1 MRNKKVVKILC
12 VILAAAMPVSSGVG
26 VQAAQAGAVAAT
38 ADQTD
43 DVQNAAETSAEDSA
57 QNADSD
63 DLEGSIQYLDD
74 SAQTNNSDAQ
84 QDGNISSDQTPQ
96 QDGNVTSDQASQD
109 INGTIVQNE
118 DSDNVTIKASDKPYL
133 ALGADLNDSQRATI
147 LSIMGI
153 DAANLSNYD
162 VVYVTNAEEH
172 QYLDS
177 YISSSQIGTRSLS
190 SVVIVQRDKG
200 SGLNIS
206 TTNINYCT
214 VGMYKNALTTAGVTD
229 ADIIVFAGVK
239 FMGESAKMLNPDKKV
254 LMPDLNADCPM
265 AHMASKAVIKKMKE
279 EYEDLAVVCY
289 INSTAELKTMADICV
304 TSSNAVKIVRSL
316 PNKNIFFI
324 PDGNLGAYVKKQ
336 VPEKN
341 IILNDGYCITHKRVT
356 LKDVEKAREEHPNV
370 PIIVHPEC
378 VNEVVEATDFAGSTS
393 ELIQYTVDNP
403 SKEFVIGTEL
413 GVLHEMQLKS
423 PDKTFYPLSDKL
435 ICMNMKKVSLEKVYD
450 CLLNE
455 TNEVFV
461 DEEVKAMAEK
471 SLDRMLELAK

>member
-1 MRNKKVVKILC
+1 MDSVSEDYYEKQKVVKILC

-26 VQAAQAGAVAAT
+26 VQAAQAGQLQRRQIRQMMCRMQQKLRQRILRRMQIVT
-38 ADQTD
+38 IWKR
-43 DVQNAAETSAEDSA
+43 
-57 QNADSD
+57 
-63 DLEGSIQYLDD
+63 SIQYLDD

-96 QDGNVTSDQASQD
+96 QDGNATSDQASQD

-229 ADIIVFAGVK
+229 ADIIVAGPTPIS
-239 FMGESAKMLNPDKKV
+239 G
-254 LMPDLNADCPM
+254 
-265 AHMASKAVIKKMKE
+265 
-279 EYEDLAVVCY
+279 
-289 INSTAELKTMADICV
+289 TAALV
-304 TSSNAVKIVRSL
+304 
-316 PNKNIFFI
+316 
-324 PDGNLGAYVKKQ
+324 
-336 VPEKN
+336 
-341 IILNDGYCITHKRVT
+341 
-356 LKDVEKAREEHPNV
+356 
-370 PIIVHPEC
+370 
-378 VNEVVEATDFAGSTS
+378 
-393 ELIQYTVDNP
+393 
-403 SKEFVIGTEL
+403 
-413 GVLHEMQLKS
+413 GVLKAYQEMTGKEI
-423 PDKTFYPLSDKL
+423 SDS
-435 ICMNMKKVSLEKVYD
+435 VVD
-450 CLLNE
+450 TALNE
-455 TNEVFV
+455 LVLTGQ
-461 DEEVKAMAEK
+461 
-471 SLDRMLELAK
+471 LEDS

>member
-1 MRNKKVVKILC
+1 MLVRIIMRNKKVVKILC

-74 SAQTNNSDAQ
+74 SAQTNNSDVQ
-84 QDGNISSDQTPQ
+84 QDGNTSSDQTPQ
-96 QDGNVTSDQASQD
+96 HIS
-109 INGTIVQNE
+109 GTIVQNE

-229 ADIIVFAGVK
+229 ADIIVAGPTPISGTAALVGVLK
-239 FMGESAKMLNPDKKV
+239 AYQEMTGKEISDSVVDTALNELVLTGQLEDSLKGVSDAEVEEFIAYIKALIAKDDLTDDAGINGAIDEACEKYGVTLSDDERQQIIDLIKKINS
-254 LMPDLNADCPM
+254 LGIDLNGLVDYAE
-265 AHMASKAVIKKMKE
+265 SL
-279 EYEDLAVVCY
+279 Y
-289 INSTAELKTMADICV
+289 NSFKNGDG
-304 TSSNAVKIVRSL
+304 SSNSGIAAAVGG
-316 PNKNIFFI
+316 FFKSI
-324 PDGNLGAYVKKQ
+324 ISSVGDFFKK
-336 VPEKN
+336 
-341 IILNDGYCITHKRVT
+341 L
-356 LKDVEKAREEHPNV
+356 
-370 PIIVHPEC
+370 
-378 VNEVVEATDFAGSTS
+378 FS
-393 ELIQYTVDNP
+393 
-403 SKEFVIGTEL
+403 
-413 GVLHEMQLKS
+413 
-423 PDKTFYPLSDKL
+423 
-435 ICMNMKKVSLEKVYD
+435 
-450 CLLNE
+450 
-455 TNEVFV
+455 
-461 DEEVKAMAEK
+461 
-471 SLDRMLELAK
+471 

>member
-1 MRNKKVVKILC
+1 MLVRIIMRNKKVVKILC

-96 QDGNVTSDQASQD
+96 QDGNATSDQASQD
-109 INGTIVQNE
+109 ISGTIVQNE

-229 ADIIVFAGVK
+229 ADIIVAGPTPISGTAALVGVLK
-239 FMGESAKMLNPDKKV
+239 AYQEMTGKEISDSVVDTALNELVLTGQLEDSLKGVSDAEVEEFIAYIKALIAKDDLTDDAGINGAIEACEKYGVTLSDDERQQIIDLIKKINS
-254 LMPDLNADCPM
+254 LGIDLNGLVDYAE
-265 AHMASKAVIKKMKE
+265 SL
-279 EYEDLAVVCY
+279 Y
-289 INSTAELKTMADICV
+289 NSFKNGDG
-304 TSSNAVKIVRSL
+304 SSNSGIAAAVGG
-316 PNKNIFFI
+316 FFKSI
-324 PDGNLGAYVKKQ
+324 ISSVGDFFKK
-336 VPEKN
+336 
-341 IILNDGYCITHKRVT
+341 L
-356 LKDVEKAREEHPNV
+356 
-370 PIIVHPEC
+370 
-378 VNEVVEATDFAGSTS
+378 FS
-393 ELIQYTVDNP
+393 
-403 SKEFVIGTEL
+403 
-413 GVLHEMQLKS
+413 
-423 PDKTFYPLSDKL
+423 
-435 ICMNMKKVSLEKVYD
+435 
-450 CLLNE
+450 
-455 TNEVFV
+455 
-461 DEEVKAMAEK
+461 
-471 SLDRMLELAK
+471 

>member
-1 MRNKKVVKILC
+1 MLVRIIMRNKKVVKILC

-26 VQAAQAGAVAAT
+26 VQAAQAWAVAAT

-74 SAQTNNSDAQ
+74 SAQTNNSDVQ
-84 QDGNISSDQTPQ
+84 QDGNISSDQTLQ
-96 QDGNVTSDQASQD
+96 QDGNATSDQASQD
-109 INGTIVQNE
+109 ISGTIVQNE

-229 ADIIVFAGVK
+229 ADIIVAGPTPIS
-239 FMGESAKMLNPDKKV
+239 G
-254 LMPDLNADCPM
+254 
-265 AHMASKAVIKKMKE
+265 
-279 EYEDLAVVCY
+279 
-289 INSTAELKTMADICV
+289 TAALV
-304 TSSNAVKIVRSL
+304 
-316 PNKNIFFI
+316 
-324 PDGNLGAYVKKQ
+324 
-336 VPEKN
+336 
-341 IILNDGYCITHKRVT
+341 
-356 LKDVEKAREEHPNV
+356 
-370 PIIVHPEC
+370 
-378 VNEVVEATDFAGSTS
+378 
-393 ELIQYTVDNP
+393 
-403 SKEFVIGTEL
+403 
-413 GVLHEMQLKS
+413 GVLKAYQEMTGKEI
-423 PDKTFYPLSDKL
+423 SDS
-435 ICMNMKKVSLEKVYD
+435 VVD
-450 CLLNE
+450 TALNE
-455 TNEVFV
+455 PVSYTHLRAHET
-461 DEEVKAMAEK
+461 
-471 SLDRMLELAK
+471 